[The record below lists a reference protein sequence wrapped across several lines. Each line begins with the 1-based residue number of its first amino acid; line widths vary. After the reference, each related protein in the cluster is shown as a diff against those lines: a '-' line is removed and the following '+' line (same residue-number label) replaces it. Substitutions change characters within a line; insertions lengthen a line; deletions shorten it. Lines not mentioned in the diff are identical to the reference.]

1 MIANLAAMGVLL
13 AIHGRGRIAR
23 NPRRR

>member
-1 MIANLAAMGVLL
+1 MIANLAAVGVLL
-13 AIHGRGRIAR
+13 AIHGRGRVAR